1 MMQASSRTTRVG
13 TVVGLLAAASFGL
26 SAPFSQRLVAHC
38 DPELLAGLLYA
49 GAAVVLMVAGR
60 GRRRD
65 EAPLRRSDLPTL
77 VAIMVFGGVVGPV
90 LLLVGLERVT
100 AVSGSLLLNLEA
112 PFTAVLAVV
121 VFGEHLG
128 TRGWLAGAAIVLGS
142 AVLGGGVGQVGG
154 DPWGVVLIAAACA
167 AWAIDNNLTQR
178 LTLKDPIAIV
188 RFKAV
193 GAAAVNLGIAVLLRG
208 SGWPAGWIVAAAL
221 ALGAVSYGAS
231 ILLDAYA
238 LRLLGAAREA
248 ALFATAPFAGAIVA
262 IVVLGDPMT
271 AATAVAAALM
281 VGGTVGFLTDRHAHG
296 HTHEPLVHEH
306 RHIHDEHH
314 QHEHAP
320 GVAAGEP
327 HSHRHTH
334 TALTH
339 WHPHTSDVHHR
350 HSH

>member
-1 MMQASSRTTRVG
+1 MRVPWWRPRGTVGLMQASSWTTWVG

-60 GRRRD
+60 GRRHH

-77 VAIMVFGGVVGPV
+77 VAIMVFGGVVGPL

-128 TRGWLAGAAIVLGS
+128 TRGWVAGAAIVLGS

-208 SGWPAGWIVAAAL
+208 SGWPAGWIVAVAL
-221 ALGAVSYGAS
+221 ALGAVE
-231 ILLDAYA
+231 
-238 LRLLGAAREA
+238 LRREHPVGRLRAAAAAAQPAKRPCSPRHRSRE
-248 ALFATAPFAGAIVA
+248 LIVA

-271 AATAVAAALM
+271 AAY
-281 VGGTVGFLTDRHAHG
+281 GRRRCAHG
-296 HTHEPLVHEH
+296 RRHGRVPAPIVTHMDTPTSLLCMSIVTYTTNIISTNMRLVW
-306 RHIHDEHH
+306 RRVSPIRIVTHI
-314 QHEHAP
+314 
-320 GVAAGEP
+320 
-327 HSHRHTH
+327 R
-334 TALTH
+334 
-339 WHPHTSDVHHR
+339 R
-350 HSH
+350 